1 MSLPVP
7 NLDDRRFQDIVDEAK
22 RLIPVYC
29 PEWTNHNV
37 SDPGVALIEL
47 FAWMTEMTLFRLNQV
62 PDAFYTHMLN
72 LIGFEPFPASA
83 ARTDLTFWLAGPAE
97 EPIVIPQGTE
107 VATAGD
113 VGEPRVFATVADLVI
128 AQPTLQTALTSHG
141 PDQYTEVWDD
151 LRVEQ
156 GAVVCFPE
164 EPLVPGGT
172 FYLGFDRSLAG
183 TALQLTIKASVEGIG
198 VLPERPPLVWEVWEG
213 EGWIGTRVHSDS
225 TGGLNR
231 DGSLVLLVP
240 AAHEALT
247 LGRTRSFWLRAR
259 LTAPQAGQ
267 PFYRASPQLRTVKA
281 ASVGGSVT
289 AEHSRAIL
297 GEVLGLSNGRPDQ
310 RFALDNAPILVRR
323 DDERIVVAISGEMQ
337 EWTEVES
344 FVDSGPFDRHFTW
357 SSATGVVTFGPNIRY
372 ADGSTRQHGAMPP
385 EGARIIA
392 NKYRHG
398 GGAAGNVGAGRL
410 TALRSSI
417 AFITRVDNFEP
428 AIGGVDPET
437 VEGAKRRAPQTLRA
451 GARAVTAE
459 DFERLAAEADPSVAR
474 VRCLPPQT
482 SGGPIRLMVVPSVKS
497 APDSQH
503 LDEFALSPLL
513 LQRLAT
519 HLDERR
525 ILGSTI
531 EIGTPYYQ
539 GVTVAAM
546 VVARPGRPASLVRD
560 RALAALYRYV
570 NPLVGGPDG
579 NGWPFDADLTSA
591 NVFQILEAVE
601 GVERVEEVLLFEY
614 DLRNGE
620 RIGFGRE
627 IINLERDS
635 LFLSAMNRVVVR

>member
-1 MSLPVP
+1 
-7 NLDDRRFQDIVDEAK
+7 
-22 RLIPVYC
+22 
-29 PEWTNHNV
+29 V
-37 SDPGVALIEL
+37 S
-47 FAWMTEMTLFRLNQV
+47 
-62 PDAFYTHMLN
+62 
-72 LIGFEPFPASA
+72 
-83 ARTDLTFWLAGPAE
+83 
-97 EPIVIPQGTE
+97 
-107 VATAGD
+107 
-113 VGEPRVFATVADLVI
+113 
-128 AQPTLQTALTSHG
+128 
-141 PDQYTEVWDD
+141 
-151 LRVEQ
+151 
-156 GAVVCFPE
+156 
-164 EPLVPGGT
+164 
-172 FYLGFDRSLAG
+172 
-183 TALQLTIKASVEGIG
+183 
-198 VLPERPPLVWEVWEG
+198 
-213 EGWIGTRVHSDS
+213 
-225 TGGLNR
+225 
-231 DGSLVLLVP
+231 
-240 AAHEALT
+240 
-247 LGRTRSFWLRAR
+247 
-259 LTAPQAGQ
+259 
-267 PFYRASPQLRTVKA
+267 
-281 ASVGGSVT
+281 
-289 AEHSRAIL
+289 
-297 GEVLGLSNGRPDQ
+297 
-310 RFALDNAPILVRR
+310 
-323 DDERIVVAISGEMQ
+323 
-337 EWTEVES
+337 
-344 FVDSGPFDRHFTW
+344 
-357 SSATGVVTFGPNIRY
+357 FGPNIRY

-392 NKYRHG
+392 NKYRYG

-410 TALRSSI
+410 SALRSSI

-437 VEGAKRRAPQTLRA
+437 VEGAKQRAPQTLRA

-474 VRCLPPQT
+474 VRCLPPEA
-482 SGGPIRLMVVPSVKS
+482 SGGPIRLMIVPSVKS
-497 APDSQH
+497 TPDSQH

-570 NPLVGGPDG
+570 NPLMGGPDG
-579 NGWPFDADLTSA
+579 NGWPFDADLSSA

-627 IINLERDS
+627 VINLERDS

>member
-7 NLDDRRFQDIVDEAK
+7 NLDDRKFQDIVDEAK
-22 RLIPVYC
+22 RLIPTYC

-62 PDAFYTHMLN
+62 PDAFYTNMLN
-72 LIGFEPFPASA
+72 LIGFEPFPAAA
-83 ARTDLTFWLAGPAE
+83 ARTDLTFWLAGAAE
-97 EPIVIPQGTE
+97 EAIIIPAGTE

-113 VGEPRVFATVADLVI
+113 IGEPRIFATVADLVI
-128 AQPTLQTALTSHG
+128 AQPVLETALVSHG

-151 LRVEQ
+151 LRVDT

-183 TALQLTIKASVEGIG
+183 TALQLTVKANVEGIG
-198 VLPERPPLVWEVWEG
+198 VLPDRPPLVWEVWEG
-213 EGWIGTRVHSDS
+213 EGWIRARVHSDA

-231 DGSLVLLVP
+231 DGSLVLLIP
-240 AAHEALT
+240 AAHEQLT

-259 LTAPQAGQ
+259 LTVPQPDQ

-281 ASVGGSVT
+281 GSVGGSVT
-289 AEHSRAIL
+289 AEHSRAIV
-297 GEVLGLSNGRPDQ
+297 GEVLGVSNGRPDQ
-310 RFALDNAPILVRR
+310 RFLLDNAPILVRR
-323 DDERIVVAISGEMQ
+323 DDERIVIATGAEQ
-337 EWTEVES
+337 QDWTEVES
-344 FVDSGPFDRHFTW
+344 FVDSGPLDRHFCW
-357 SSATGVVTFGPNIRY
+357 SSSTGVVTFGPNIRY
-372 ADGSTRQHGAMPP
+372 ADGSTRQHGAVPP
-385 EGARIIA
+385 EGARVIA
-392 NKYRHG
+392 TKYRHG

-410 TALRSSI
+410 SALRSSI
-417 AFITRVDNFEP
+417 AYITRVDNFEA
-428 AIGGVDPET
+428 AIGGVDAET
-437 VEGAKRRAPQTLRA
+437 IDGAKRRAPQTLRA

-474 VRCLPPQT
+474 VRCLPPEA
-482 SGGPIRLMVVPSVKS
+482 SGRPVRLMVVPSVKTE
-497 APDSQH
+497 PDVQQ

-513 LQRLAT
+513 LQRLAS

-560 RALAALYRYV
+560 RALASLYRYV

-579 NGWPFDADLTSA
+579 NGWPFDADLTAA